1 MGIKLL
7 FSTIITCFSV
17 FTFASAT
24 VRDSIGVENMAGK
37 KVILHKVD
45 RKDSYY
51 AIGRQYKVSP
61 KTVINFNDNKS
72 LQPGDIVRVPTDI
85 PFAEE
90 KKAEVRKPEEKQAN
104 NDKKKDPANT
114 DKRETGNKDKKN
126 DGGQETIL
134 QYKVGPK
141 ETLYSI
147 SRQFSVPVDKI
158 KSLNNLK
165 SNALAV
171 GQVLN
176 IPVEAPAAGTP
187 ATAKAPAPQQQTD
200 SIRIDTIVDATGR
213 LKLPPQRYG
222 LREVTERGVAAS
234 MIDESLDNSKMLALH
249 RTAPVGTIIKITNPM
264 SNKTTFAKV
273 VGKYIENE
281 ATKDVIIV
289 VNKATADLI
298 GALDKRFQVTIVY
311 GVPNE

>member
-1 MGIKLL
+1 MGIKIL

-17 FTFASAT
+17 TAFASSAS
-24 VRDSIGVENMAGK
+24 VRDSIGVENSGGK

-61 KTVINFNDNKS
+61 KTVINYNNNKS
-72 LQPGDIVRVPTDI
+72 LQPGDVVKVPTEL

-90 KKAEVRKPEEKQAN
+90 KKAKLADNSRDKNHKDN
-104 NDKKKDPANT
+104 KDRDKKKNEQDNF
-114 DKRETGNKDKKN
+114 
-126 DGGQETIL
+126 L
-134 QYKVGPK
+134 QYKVGLK
-141 ETLYSI
+141 ETLFSI
-147 SRQFSVPVDKI
+147 SRQFSVPVEEI
-158 KSLNNLK
+158 KTLNNLRT
-165 SNALAV
+165 NALAV
-171 GQVLN
+171 GQVLK

-187 ATAKAPAPQQQTD
+187 PPAKAPSAAPVQTAD
-200 SIRIDTIVDATGR
+200 SIRIDTIVDASGR

-234 MIDESLDNSKMLALH
+234 MTDESLDNSKMLALH
-249 RTAPVGTIIKITNPM
+249 PTAPVGTIIKITNPM
-264 SNKTTFAKV
+264 TNKTTFAKV

>member
-1 MGIKLL
+1 MGIKIL

-17 FTFASAT
+17 TAFASSAS
-24 VRDSIGVENMAGK
+24 VRDSIGVENSGGK

-61 KTVINFNDNKS
+61 KTVINYNNNKS
-72 LQPGDIVRVPTDI
+72 LQPGDVVKVPTEL

-90 KKAEVRKPEEKQAN
+90 KKAAARKPEEKTAKPADN
-104 NDKKKDPANT
+104 SRDKD
-114 DKRETGNKDKKN
+114 NKDKKKN
-126 DGGQETIL
+126 EQDNFL
-134 QYKVGPK
+134 QYKVGLK

-147 SRQFSVPVDKI
+147 SRQFSVSVEEI
-158 KSLNNLK
+158 RTLNNLRT
-165 SNALAV
+165 SALAV
-171 GQVLN
+171 GQVLK

-187 ATAKAPAPQQQTD
+187 PPAKAPSAAPAQTAD
-200 SIRIDTIVDATGR
+200 SIRIDTIVDASGR

-234 MIDESLDNSKMLALH
+234 MTDESLDNSKMLALH
-249 RTAPVGTIIKITNPM
+249 PTAPVGTIIKITNPM

-273 VGKYIENE
+273 V
-281 ATKDVIIV
+281 
-289 VNKATADLI
+289 
-298 GALDKRFQVTIVY
+298 
-311 GVPNE
+311 

>member
-7 FSTIITCFSV
+7 FSAFLTFFTIN
-17 FTFASAT
+17 TFAAT
-24 VRDSIGVENMAGK
+24 SRDSIGVENSGGK

-51 AIGRQYKVSP
+51 AIGRQYNVSP
-61 KTVINFNDNKS
+61 KTIMNFNDNKS
-72 LQPGDIVRVPTDI
+72 LKPGDIVKVPTD
-85 PFAEE
+85 AVYED
-90 KKAEVRKPEEKQAN
+90 KKAARKNEKEK
-104 NDKKKDPANT
+104 DSKEKDSKEKDSKKEQD
-114 DKRETGNKDKKN
+114 E
-126 DGGQETIL
+126 DGVL
-134 QYKVGPK
+134 QYKVGLK

-147 SRQFSVPVDKI
+147 SKQFNVSVNDI
-158 KSLNNLK
+158 KTLNNLK
-165 SNALAV
+165 SNSLAV
-171 GQVLN
+171 GQVLKIRVAQPSKN
-176 IPVEAPAAGTP
+176 VPPP
-187 ATAKAPAPQQQTD
+187 QSPAKAPVIAQKTD
-200 SIRIDTIVDATGR
+200 SIEIDTIVDASGR

-222 LREVTERGVAAS
+222 LREVTERGVAAY
-234 MIDESLDNSKMLALH
+234 MIDENIDDNKMLALH
-249 RTAPVGTIIKITNPM
+249 RTAPIGTIIKITNPM

-273 VGKYIENE
+273 VGKYIDNE

>member
-1 MGIKLL
+1 MGIKIL

-17 FTFASAT
+17 TAFASS
-24 VRDSIGVENMAGK
+24 VRDSIGVENSGGK

-61 KTVINFNDNKS
+61 KTVINYNNNKS
-72 LQPGDIVRVPTDI
+72 LQPGDVVKVPTEL
-85 PFAEE
+85 PFVEE
-90 KKAEVRKPEEKQAN
+90 KKAAARKPEEKTAKPADN
-104 NDKKKDPANT
+104 SRDK
-114 DKRETGNKDKKN
+114 DKREDNKDRDTKKN
-126 DGGQETIL
+126 DQDNFL
-134 QYKVGPK
+134 QYKVGLK

-147 SRQFSVPVDKI
+147 SRQFSVSVEEI
-158 KSLNNLK
+158 KTLNNLRT
-165 SNALAV
+165 NALAV
-171 GQVLN
+171 GQVLK

-187 ATAKAPAPQQQTD
+187 PPAKAPYAAPAQTAD
-200 SIRIDTIVDATGR
+200 SIRIDTIVDASGR

-234 MIDESLDNSKMLALH
+234 MTDESLDNSKMLALH
-249 RTAPVGTIIKITNPM
+249 PTAPVGTIIKITNPM

>member
-1 MGIKLL
+1 MGKKLL
-7 FSTIITCFSV
+7 FSVFLTFITIS
-17 FTFASAT
+17 TFAASAS
-24 VRDSIGVENMAGK
+24 RDSIGVENSGGK

-61 KTVINFNDNKS
+61 KTIMNFNDSKS
-72 LQPGDIVRVPTDI
+72 LKPGDIVKVPTD
-85 PFAEE
+85 AVYED
-90 KKAEVRKPEEKQAN
+90 KKAARKNEKEK
-104 NDKKKDPANT
+104 DSKEKDSKKDQDEA
-114 DKRETGNKDKKN
+114 GV
-126 DGGQETIL
+126 L
-134 QYKVGPK
+134 QYKVGLK
-141 ETLYSI
+141 ETLFSI
-147 SRQFSVPVDKI
+147 SKQFNVTIEEI
-158 KSLNNLK
+158 KTLNDLRTN
-165 SNALAV
+165 SLAV
-171 GQVLN
+171 GQVLKIRVAKPSKN
-176 IPVEAPAAGTP
+176 VQPPPT
-187 ATAKAPAPQQQTD
+187 TAKAPAIAQRAD
-200 SIRIDTIVDATGR
+200 SIEIDTIVDASGR

-222 LREVTERGVAAS
+222 LREVTERGVAAY
-234 MIDESLDNSKMLALH
+234 MIDESIDDNKMLALH

-273 VGKYIENE
+273 VGKYIDNE